1 MKFTVNIVAL
11 LLCLSLNAYTQ
22 DIHIGLE
29 PFPPIVNENSQGYAV
44 DMFKVIEKISGLKF
58 HFHIMNYAR
67 AKKELKK
74 QSLDMTG
81 LTPSRL

>member
-1 MKFTVNIVAL
+1 
-11 LLCLSLNAYTQ
+11 
-22 DIHIGLE
+22 
-29 PFPPIVNENSQGYAV
+29 
-44 DMFKVIEKISGLKF
+44 MFKVIEKISGLKF
-58 HFHIMNYAR
+58 YIMNYAR